1 MKGFL
6 NLALTLTLRQIIIL
20 SFFFLFSEFHALK
33 DYITQAEESQF
44 PECDLLDQLRNHIIE
59 AEQCSQVANQLL
71 TKKHKTRYNFEI

>member
-1 MKGFL
+1 M
-6 NLALTLTLRQIIIL
+6 
-20 SFFFLFSEFHALK
+20 FSEFHALK

-71 TKKHKTRYNFEI
+71 TKKHKSRYLRVLMKMFITKIRLKTCSHSIAM